1 MRRSSLLP
9 SFARLRP
16 CSVVVLSLFSTT
28 GAFAAGSSAGTQVA
42 AVEFNDLFLQRPGAT
57 HIDVSRFDKGNPVIP
72 GTYRVDL
79 YVGSTWLGRTDVTLK
94 QIGTDVNDV
103 EPCFDRQLLERV
115 GVDLAK
121 LSPKAT
127 ALLTNSAGAC
137 TPLPQLVPDATASFD
152 SGELRLDVSV
162 PQAALS
168 RQARGYVDP
177 RYWDEGVPAAL
188 LQYNANLYHA
198 DGQGPSTTQGYVGLT
213 AGMNFGP
220 WRFRHSGSLTNDT
233 QTGTHYQN
241 LQTNL
246 QRSIAPLKSQ
256 LVIGD
261 AFTDGTMFDS
271 IGFRGVQLASDDRM
285 YPESQRGYAPTIR
298 GTANSNALVQVRQN
312 GNLIYETTVAAGPF
326 EINDLYP
333 TGYGGNLEVTVTEA
347 DGTRRVSLVPYAA
360 AVNAL
365 RPGITMYSATVG
377 QYRSQQVHSSPLLFE
392 GTVRHGM
399 TNLLTGYAG
408 VVAADGYMAGLIG
421 AALNT
426 RFGAFGLDVTEAR
439 TTLRDQQ
446 SRSGQSVRLAYSKLF
461 APTATNI
468 TVAAYRYSSSGYLG
482 LSDAMAL
489 RNQSAQGVSDTLANG
504 IQRGQLQ
511 VTIDQTLRAGW
522 GAFYLS
528 GSTQDYWNRPGRD
541 TQFQAGYNNSFRRVN
556 YGVSISRQFDLTQQK
571 WDNRVMLNLSV
582 PLGLGAHAPF
592 SSTSLQH
599 DSSGALVMQQSL
611 TGSLGV
617 DNAVSYGV
625 NVARNSG
632 GDSAATTTVGGN
644 VSWLSPVAT
653 LTGNA
658 STGTGY
664 RQIGAGMSGGVVA
677 YGGGVAF
684 TPSLGDTIGIVEAKD
699 ADGARVTNSSGL
711 RIDPWGH
718 AIVSNLMPFSTNEV
732 EIDPKGLPLS
742 VELKSTSQRIAPTA
756 GAVVRLKFDT
766 EGGGRAVLVRA
777 KTADGQPLP
786 FGAEVTDAAGQDVG
800 TVAQAGRIVIRGVKG
815 DSGEFSV
822 KWGDN
827 RGQQCR
833 LTYVLPKETGRK
845 RNAWT
850 SVDAVCAQ

>member
-1 MRRSSLLP
+1 MRRTSFLP

-16 CSVVVLSLFSTT
+16 CSVVALSLFSTT
-28 GAFAAGSSAGTQVA
+28 GAFAANIAGGTQVA
-42 AVEFNDLFLQRPGAT
+42 AVEFNDLFLQRPGAA
-57 HIDVSRFDKGNPVIP
+57 HVDVSRYDKGNPVVP
-72 GTYRVDL
+72 GTYRADL
-79 YVGSTWLGRTDVTLK
+79 YVGQTWLGRTDVTLK
-94 QIGTDVNDV
+94 QIGADINNVQ
-103 EPCFDRQLLERV
+103 PCFDRQLLERV
-115 GVDLAK
+115 GVDLSK
-121 LSPKAT
+121 LSPQAS
-127 ALLTNSAGAC
+127 ALLTSGSGAC

-152 SGELRLDVSV
+152 TGELRLDVSV
-162 PQAALS
+162 PQASTS

-188 LQYNANLYHA
+188 FQYNANLYHA
-198 DGQGPSTTQGYVGLT
+198 DGQGPGTAQGYMGLT

-220 WRFRHSGSLTNDT
+220 WRFRHSGNLTNNSG
-233 QTGTHYQN
+233 TGTHYQSV
-241 LQTNL
+241 QTNL

-271 IGFRGVQLASDDRM
+271 VGFRGVQLASDDRM

-298 GTANSNALVQVRQN
+298 GIANSNALVQVRQN
-312 GNLIYETTVAAGPF
+312 GNIIYETNVAAGPF

-377 QYRSQQVHSSPLLFE
+377 QYRSPQVQATPLLFE
-392 GTVRHGM
+392 GTVRRGM
-399 TNLLTGYAG
+399 TNLLTGYGG
-408 VVAADGYMAGLIG
+408 VVAAEGYAAGLVG

-426 RFGAFGLDVTEAR
+426 RVGAFGLDVTEAR
-439 TTLRDQQ
+439 TILRDQQ
-446 SRSGQSVRLAYSKLF
+446 TRTGQSVRLAYSELF
-461 APTATNI
+461 APTDTNI

-489 RNQSAQGVSDTLANG
+489 RNPSAQGVADPLANG

-511 VTIDQTLRAGW
+511 VTINQTLRDGW
-522 GAFYLS
+522 GQFYLS

-541 TQFQAGYNNSFRRVN
+541 TQYQAGYNNSFKRVN

-571 WDNRVMLNLSV
+571 WDNRVMLNVSV
-582 PLGLGAHAPF
+582 PLGLGVHAPF

-599 DSSGALVMQQSL
+599 DSTGALLMQQSV

-617 DNAVSYGV
+617 DNALSYGV
-625 NVARNSG
+625 NVGRNSG
-632 GDSAATTTVGGN
+632 GNSAATTTRGGN

-664 RQIGAGMSGGVVA
+664 RQVGAGVSGGVVA

-684 TPSLGDTIGIVEAKD
+684 SPSLGDTIGIVEAKD

-718 AIVSNLMPFSTNEV
+718 AIVSNLTPFSTNEI

-742 VELKSTSQRIAPTA
+742 VELKSTSQHIAPTA
-756 GAVVRLKFDT
+756 GAVVKLKFET
-766 EGGGRAVLVRA
+766 GGGGRAVIVRA

-800 TVAQAGRIVIRGVKG
+800 TVAQAGRIVIRGVRS
-815 DSGEFSV
+815 DSGVFSV
-822 KWGDN
+822 KWGDE
-827 RGQQCR
+827 RGQQCK
-833 LTYVLPKETGRK
+833 LTYVLPKAVGSKSNT
-845 RNAWT
+845 WT
-850 SVDAVCAQ
+850 TVDEVCGN